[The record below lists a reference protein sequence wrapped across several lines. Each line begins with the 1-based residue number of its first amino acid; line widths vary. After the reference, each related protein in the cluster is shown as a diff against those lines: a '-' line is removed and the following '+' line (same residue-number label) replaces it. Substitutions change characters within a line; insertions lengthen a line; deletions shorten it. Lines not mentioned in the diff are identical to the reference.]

1 MFTLHNSFFLKT
13 SLDFKV
19 GNVILLFCFSYKSFY
34 LVNCVAQTCLHVDE
48 SKAHYASLGY
58 LWLNIYAVIPLATRP
73 LKRSPVARVF
83 FVFIWQSL
91 NLMYFPFFSMP
102 YSSLFLPIKTPRLLD
117 ISSTRP

>member
-58 LWLNIYAVIPLATRP
+58 LWLNIYAVKPLATRP
-73 LKRSPVARVF
+73 
-83 FVFIWQSL
+83 
-91 NLMYFPFFSMP
+91 
-102 YSSLFLPIKTPRLLD
+102 
-117 ISSTRP
+117 